1 MLDSQLH
8 IGELEGGCTMKT
20 SIKLLAFASA
30 LALGAP
36 ALAGEKEGSA
46 DDLRAWY
53 AKVAAEFVACDTS
66 SYGKYSAE
74 GHSGY
79 YPDSKNLVDEAS
91 EEARQEN
98 VSFCEGGGK
107 HEMTYEIANV
117 VMLKDAALILGS
129 GHYKRTE
136 PEGAVS
142 IDSDYNFTEVLVKT
156 KDGWKFRHSHV
167 GAVLDMMQG
176 EGE

>member
-1 MLDSQLH
+1 
-8 IGELEGGCTMKT
+8 MKA
-20 SIKLLAFASA
+20 SVKLLAFVSVLALGASA
-30 LALGAP
+30 LAGD
-36 ALAGEKEGSA
+36 KKTSA

-53 AKVAAEFVACDTS
+53 AKAVAEFVACDTS

-79 YPDSKNLVDEAS
+79 YPDSKDLVDEAS
-91 EEARQEN
+91 EEARLEN

-107 HEMTYEIANV
+107 HEMTYDIADV
-117 VMLKDAALILGS
+117 VMLKDAALVLGS

-142 IDSDYNFTEVLVKT
+142 IDADYNFTEVLVKT
-156 KDGWKFRHSHV
+156 GDGWKFRHSHV
-167 GAVLDMMQG
+167 GAVLDMTAG